1 MATDRYGI
9 MTTQEAG
16 MTQSV
21 RSVNIIVRL
30 DFKGNDV
37 SNDTIEE
44 AINNMEYEFTY
55 DNYYLKIVNTEIIDS
70 FVPDP

>member
-1 MATDRYGI
+1 
-9 MTTQEAG
+9 

>member
-1 MATDRYGI
+1 
-9 MTTQEAG
+9 

-37 SNDTIEE
+37 SHEAIEE
-44 AINNMEYEFTY
+44 AINNMEYNFHY
-55 DNYYLKIVNTEIIDS
+55 DDNYLRIINTEILES

>member
-1 MATDRYGI
+1 
-9 MTTQEAG
+9 

-37 SNDTIEE
+37 SNDAIEE
-44 AINNMEYEFTY
+44 AINNMEYSFTY
-55 DNYYLKIVNTEIIDS
+55 DDYYLRIVDTEIVDT
-70 FVPDP
+70 FVGD

>member
-1 MATDRYGI
+1 
-9 MTTQEAG
+9 

-37 SNDTIEE
+37 SLDAIEE
-44 AINNMEYEFTY
+44 AINNMEYDFHY
-55 DNYYLKIVNTEIIDS
+55 DDDYLRIINTEILES

>member
-9 MTTQEAG
+9 MTTQETA

-30 DFKGNDV
+30 DFKGHDV
-37 SNDTIEE
+37 SDNAIKE
-44 AINNMEYEFTY
+44 AIDNMEYNFTY
-55 DNYYLKIVNTEIIDS
+55 DDYYLRIVDTEIVSDS
-70 FVPDP
+70 IGD

>member
-9 MTTQEAG
+9 MTTQEAA

-30 DFKGNDV
+30 DFQGNDV
-37 SNDTIEE
+37 SRDAIEE
-44 AINNMEYEFTY
+44 AINNMEYDFTY
-55 DNYYLKIVNTEIIDS
+55 DDYYLRIVNTEIVDT
-70 FVPDP
+70 FVGD